1 MTTNFASSTSEYS
14 QEELQNQLNGFSAS
28 QAMIE
33 FEPDG
38 TIIRANENFCG
49 ALGYSHDEVQ
59 GKHHSLFVDKDYG
72 NSPEYRQFWN
82 DLQAGHFQAGEF
94 SRVTKSGK
102 TIWILA
108 SYNPIKDENG
118 KTYKVIKLASD
129 ITNEKLASLASEADT
144 QEFTNQINGFSASQ
158 AMIEFETDGTIVT
171 ANDNFCGALGYNLNE
186 IQGKHH
192 SLFVDN
198 DYAQSPAYRQFWND
212 LQAGKFQAGEFCRVT
227 KSGQEIWIL
236 ASYNPIQDENGNTY
250 KVIKLAADITAQ
262 KLESLESEAQAQE
275 YTNQL
280 NGFSASQ
287 AMIEFETDGTIV
299 TANDNFCN
307 ALGYRLDEIQGKHHS
322 LFIDDEYARSPEYSQ
337 FWKDLQSGR
346 FQAGEFCRVT
356 KSGSDLWI
364 LASYNPIQDENGNT
378 YKVIKLAS
386 DITEKKLESLKME
399 ADRQKA
405 EVQDRKK
412 KAALE
417 ELLSNVASS
426 ADQIDQGSKQIA
438 TSSQTLSEGAS
449 EQAASLEEISA
460 SLEEISSMTIQTAEN
475 ADQATGLSEESRQA
489 AEKGETEMSLMSTA
503 MDEIMSSSTQ
513 ISKIIKVIDEI
524 AFQTNLLALNAAV
537 EAARAGEAGKGFA
550 VVAEEVR
557 NLAQR
562 SAEAA
567 KNTSAMIEE
576 STKRADNGV
585 SIAGRVGKAL
595 EEIGSSTAKVNSLLE
610 EIASAAKEQSIGV
623 KQVNQGVTQL
633 DKVTQQSAGNSE
645 ELASAAQEASAQ
657 VATLRNL
664 VTGDAGAQE
673 SAPERSAPSKASA
686 PRSGGAPN
694 AHAIPFDDDD
704 DGFESF

>member
-1 MTTNFASSTSEYS
+1 MTTEFALSISEYS
-14 QEELQNQLNGFSAS
+14 HDELRNQLNGFSAS

-38 TIIRANENFCG
+38 TIITANENFCS
-49 ALGYSHDEVQ
+49 AVGYRLDEIQ
-59 GKHHSLFVDKDYG
+59 GKHHSLFVDAQHG
-72 NSPEYRQFWN
+72 QSPEYRQFWN
-82 DLQAGHFQAGEF
+82 DLQSGCFQAGEF
-94 SRVTKSGK
+94 CRQTKSGK
-102 TIWILA
+102 SIWILA
-108 SYNPIKDENG
+108 SYNPIKDE
-118 KTYKVIKLASD
+118 S
-129 ITNEKLASLASEADT
+129 
-144 QEFTNQINGFSASQ
+144 
-158 AMIEFETDGTIVT
+158 
-171 ANDNFCGALGYNLNE
+171 
-186 IQGKHH
+186 
-192 SLFVDN
+192 
-198 DYAQSPAYRQFWND
+198 
-212 LQAGKFQAGEFCRVT
+212 
-227 KSGQEIWIL
+227 
-236 ASYNPIQDENGNTY
+236 GNTY
-250 KVIKLAADITAQ
+250 KVIKLAMDITAQ
-262 KLESLESEAQAQE
+262 KLENLASEAESQE

-287 AMIEFETDGTIV
+287 AMIEFEPDGTIV
-299 TANDNFCN
+299 NANDNFCN

-322 LFIDDEYARSPEYSQ
+322 LFVESQYGKSPEYSQFWNDLKEGRFQAGEFCRVTKSGKEIWILASYNPIKDENGNTYKVIKLATDITAQKLESLASEVQAKEYTNQVNGFSASQAMIEFETDGTIVTANENFCNALGYRLEEIQGKHHSLFVDDEYARSPEYSQ

-386 DITEKKLESLKME
+386 DITKKKLETLQME
-399 ADRQKA
+399 ADRQRA
-405 EVQDRKK
+405 EIEDRKK

-417 ELLSNVASS
+417 ELLSNVAAS

-489 AEKGETEMSLMSTA
+489 AEKGETEMALMSTA

-576 STKRADNGV
+576 SAKRADNGV

-595 EEIGSSTAKVNSLLE
+595 EEIGSSTAKVNTLLE

-657 VATLRNL
+657 VATLRSL
-664 VTGDAGAQE
+664 VNGDASAQG
-673 SAPERSAPSKASA
+673 SAPERSVPSKASA
-686 PRSGGAPN
+686 PRSAGAPK
-694 AHAIPFDDDD
+694 AHAIPFDDDE

>member
-1 MTTNFASSTSEYS
+1 MTTEFAPSISEHSHDELRNQLEGISASQAMIEFEIDGTIIAANDNFCNTLGYRLEEIQGKHHSIFVDKQHTQSLEYQEFWNDLRSGKSQTGEFCRLNKNAKNVWILASYNPIKDESGKIYKIIKLASDITTKKLESMASQAEANEYA
-14 QEELQNQLNGFSAS
+14 NQLNGFSAS

-38 TIIRANENFCG
+38 TIVTANENFCTG
-49 ALGYSHDEVQ
+49 LGYRLEELE
-59 GKHHSLFVDKDYG
+59 GKHHRLFVEDSYSR
-72 NSPEYRQFWN
+72 SPEYRQFWN
-82 DLQAGHFQAGEF
+82 DLQSGIFQAGEF
-94 SRVTKSGK
+94 CRVTKSGSD
-102 TIWILA
+102 IWILA

-118 KTYKVIKLASD
+118 KTYKVIKLA
-129 ITNEKLASLASEADT
+129 T
-144 QEFTNQINGFSASQ
+144 
-158 AMIEFETDGTIVT
+158 
-171 ANDNFCGALGYNLNE
+171 
-186 IQGKHH
+186 
-192 SLFVDN
+192 
-198 DYAQSPAYRQFWND
+198 
-212 LQAGKFQAGEFCRVT
+212 
-227 KSGQEIWIL
+227 
-236 ASYNPIQDENGNTY
+236 
-250 KVIKLAADITAQ
+250 
-262 KLESLESEAQAQE
+262 
-275 YTNQL
+275 
-280 NGFSASQ
+280 
-287 AMIEFETDGTIV
+287 
-299 TANDNFCN
+299 
-307 ALGYRLDEIQGKHHS
+307 
-322 LFIDDEYARSPEYSQ
+322 
-337 FWKDLQSGR
+337 
-346 FQAGEFCRVT
+346 
-356 KSGSDLWI
+356 
-364 LASYNPIQDENGNT
+364 
-378 YKVIKLAS
+378 

-399 ADRQKA
+399 ADRQKS
-405 EVQDRKK
+405 EIRDQKQ
-412 KAALE
+412 KASLE
-417 ELLSNVASS
+417 ELLSNVATS
-426 ADQIDQGSKQIA
+426 ADLIDQGSSQIA

-475 ADQATGLSEESRQA
+475 ADQATGLSEESRIA

-595 EEIGSSTAKVNSLLE
+595 EEIGSSTAKVNTLLE

-633 DKVTQQSAGNSE
+633 DKVTQQSAGNAE

-657 VATLRNL
+657 VATLRSLIN
-664 VTGDAGAQE
+664 GE
-673 SAPERSAPSKASA
+673 STDQSGSTTRSTPRRTNAIRGSESK
-686 PRSGGAPN
+686 PK
-694 AHAIPFDDDD
+694 HAIPFDDDED
-704 DGFESF
+704 FDSF